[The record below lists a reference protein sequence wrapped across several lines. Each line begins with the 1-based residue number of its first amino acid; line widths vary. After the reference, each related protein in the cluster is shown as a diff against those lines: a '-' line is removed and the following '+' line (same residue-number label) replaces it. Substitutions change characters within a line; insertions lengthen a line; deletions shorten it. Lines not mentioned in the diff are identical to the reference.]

1 MKYKSIERDKIS
13 KNSNNSILFGKTFLK
28 WVVIGSIIGVFIGVV
43 IAVFLKSL
51 EWATE
56 YRMEHGWLLFLLPI
70 GGALVSFLYYKYGRN
85 SAKGNNLIIEN
96 INDYCGDVPLR
107 MVPLVL
113 FGTVVT
119 HFFGGSAGREGTG
132 VQIGASI
139 AEAIGKVFKLN
150 EEDSRIMLMAGVGSG
165 FAAIFGTPLAGTV
178 FGLEVAILGKMS
190 YEALIPSF
198 FASIVGNEVVK
209 MLGLHHS
216 HYIVLGIPEIT
227 FLVVIK
233 IIVASIC
240 FGLASKLFSQLTH
253 KLKEVFSKGFENT
266 AVKSFVGG
274 LVVIALVYIV
284 GTRRYL
290 GLSLPLL
297 SQAFTYHVAPLDFL
311 GKLVF
316 TSVTLGAGY
325 QGGEVT
331 PLFVVG
337 ATLGNTL
344 SGILHLSPSFLAAL
358 GLVAVFAGAT
368 NTPIASFILGIEMF
382 GSEAA
387 PYLFMAC
394 AISYVFSG
402 HTGIYTS
409 QKIGISK
416 SHLIEL
422 PKHITLSKY
431 NKKEK
436 VLVTENEKSKI
447 LVGQFAFGKSS
458 LELNSDEGMNIYK
471 LRTKGKGARL
481 IHTSYNQ
488 DGASWTAKPLKGQL
502 EYIDLDHNTE
512 EIHAI
517 SVGKN
522 HDEKDKITIINKNL
536 FKSVEVEYSV
546 QKSHHINKEEKNE
559 DENNYHIIK
568 GQIKR
573 HKATMYLECEKGENT
588 YYIEVKD
595 GKINLC
601 HNSYNSDG
609 GHWTAPP
616 IHGGKIIRELN
627 EGLHKI
633 TLHIGEYLG
642 EIDKVKIINKSI
654 FKDVKVKVTSAKQY
668 ESKIENKELQ
678 ELSN

>member
-1 MKYKSIERDKIS
+1 MTYKSVE
-13 KNSNNSILFGKTFLK
+13 KNKVLKNKNNSLLFGKTFIK
-28 WVVIGSIIGVFIGVV
+28 WVLIGSLIGVFIGGV
-43 IAVFLKSL
+43 IAFFLKSL

-56 YRMEHGWLLFLLPI
+56 YRMEHGWLLFLLPF

-85 SAKGNNLIIEN
+85 SVKGNNLIIEN

-107 MVPLVL
+107 MVPLVF

-139 AEAIGKVFKLN
+139 AEAIGKIFKLN
-150 EEDSRIMLMAGVGSG
+150 EEDSKIMLMAGVGGG

-198 FASIVGNEVVK
+198 FASVVGNEVVK
-209 MLGLHHS
+209 MLGVHHS
-216 HYIVLGIPEIT
+216 HYKVLGVPEVT
-227 FLVVIK
+227 FLVVLK
-233 IIVASIC
+233 VIIASIC

-253 KLKEVFSKGFENT
+253 KLKELFSKGFENT
-266 AVKSFVGG
+266 AIKSFVGG
-274 LVVIALVYIV
+274 LVVIILVYIV
-284 GTRRYL
+284 GTRKYL

-297 SQAFTYHVAPLDFL
+297 SQAFTSHVAPLDFL

-316 TSVTLGAGY
+316 TAVTLGAGY

-337 ATLGNTL
+337 STLGNTL
-344 SGILHLSPSFLAAL
+344 SGIVHLSPSFLAAL
-358 GLVAVFAGAT
+358 GLAAVFAGAT
-368 NTPIASFILGIEMF
+368 NTPIASFILGVEMF

-387 PYLFMAC
+387 VYLFMAC

-402 HTGIYTS
+402 HTGIYSS
-409 QKIGISK
+409 QKIGVSK

-422 PKHITLSKY
+422 PKHTTLSTY

-436 VLVTENEKSKI
+436 VFATDDEKQKI

-458 LELNSDEGMNIYK
+458 LELNSEEGMNVYK
-471 LRTKGKGARL
+471 LRIKGKGARL
-481 IHTSYNQ
+481 IHTSYNP
-488 DGASWTAKPLKGQL
+488 DGASWKAKPLNGQL
-502 EYIDLDHNTE
+502 EYIDLDHNKE
-512 EIHAI
+512 EIYAI

-522 HDEKDKITIINKNL
+522 HDEKDKITILNKNL
-536 FKSVEVEYSV
+536 FKSIEVDYSV
-546 QKSHHINKEEKNE
+546 KKSHHNNNSEPIEKEN
-559 DENNYHIIK
+559 DYDIIS

-573 HKATMYLECEKGENT
+573 HKATMDLDCEKGERT
-588 YYIEVKD
+588 YYIEVNG

-601 HNSYNSDG
+601 HNSYNPDG

-616 IHGGKIIRELN
+616 VHGGKIMRELH

-633 TLHIGEYLG
+633 TLHIGEHLG

-654 FKDVKVKVTSAKQY
+654 FNYVKVKVIPASDFEK
-668 ESKIENKELQ
+668 EKELQ
-678 ELSN
+678 ELES